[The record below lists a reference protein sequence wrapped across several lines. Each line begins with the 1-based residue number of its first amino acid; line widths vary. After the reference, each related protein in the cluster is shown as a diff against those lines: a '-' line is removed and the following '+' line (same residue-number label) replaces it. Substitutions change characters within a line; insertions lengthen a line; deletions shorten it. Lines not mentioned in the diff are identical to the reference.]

1 MLLAGETAIREVIA
15 FPLNQQG
22 QDLLMSAPSD
32 AAERQ
37 YKELHIR
44 PALPLKG

>member
-1 MLLAGETAIREVIA
+1 
-15 FPLNQQG
+15 
-22 QDLLMSAPSD
+22 MSAPSG

>member
-1 MLLAGETAIREVIA
+1 
-15 FPLNQQG
+15 
-22 QDLLMSAPSD
+22 MSAPSD

-44 PALPLKG
+44 AALPLKV